1 MNRLFGLTLGL
12 ALAVNVVA
20 TATTA
25 HAQDWPTKPV
35 RMIVPIAAGGI
46 VDVAARIVA
55 DGLTA
60 KYGQRVVVE
69 NFGGAGGIIGVK
81 RLLQSSPDG
90 YTFGFLPASTI
101 MITPILYKDANYDP
115 IKDFQPIAVVGD
127 VPYILAVNPGSGI
140 MTLDDLIRRAKAE
153 NGKMKFAS
161 QFIGSGAHLVAE
173 RFSSEAGIKF
183 TMVPYRGTTDVV
195 TSVVSGET
203 PVTMQAEATMA
214 DLIRAG
220 RLRAIAVTSAKR
232 LPGWPD
238 VPAISESIPK
248 SESTAWFG
256 IFGVVGTP
264 KPIVAKFAKDI
275 EETVRSPEVAK
286 RFATG
291 GIYPIYG
298 REKELAEKLA
308 FETPIWRKIVKD
320 ANVTVQQ

>member
-1 MNRLFGLTLGL
+1 MRKLITL
-12 ALAVNVVA
+12 ALAA
-20 TATTA
+20 LGMALWSPA
-25 HAQDWPTKPV
+25 KAQDWPSKPIHLV
-35 RMIVPIAAGGI
+35 VPIAAGGI

-55 DGLTA
+55 DSLGT

-69 NFGGAGGIIGVK
+69 NYGGAGGIVGVNK
-81 RLLQSSPDG
+81 LLQSAPDG

-101 MITPILYKDANYDP
+101 MITPVLYKAATYDP
-115 IKDFQPIAVVGD
+115 VKDFVPVAVVGD
-127 VPYILAVNPGSGI
+127 VPYILAVNPNSGI
-140 MTLDDLIRRAKAE
+140 NSLGDLLNRAKAE

-183 TMVPYRGTTDVV
+183 TMVPYRSTTDAV

-203 PVTMQAEATMA
+203 PVTMQAESTMA

-220 RLRAIAVTSAKR
+220 KLRALAVTSGQR
-232 LPGWPD
+232 LPGWKD
-238 VPAISESIPK
+238 VPTTSETIPN

-264 KPIVAKFAKDI
+264 KEIVSKFAKDI
-275 EETVRSPEVAK
+275 EEVVRSPEVAK
-286 RFATG
+286 RFAAG

-298 REKELAEKLA
+298 QEKELAEKLK
-308 FETPIWRKIVKD
+308 FEIPIWRKIVKD